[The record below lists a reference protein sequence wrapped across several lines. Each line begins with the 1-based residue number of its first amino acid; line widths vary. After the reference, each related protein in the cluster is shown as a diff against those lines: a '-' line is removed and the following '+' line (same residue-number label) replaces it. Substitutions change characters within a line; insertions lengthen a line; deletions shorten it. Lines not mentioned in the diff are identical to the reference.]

1 MELEAL
7 NTLLGA
13 DPSVSALD
21 LRVEPG
27 RRAEL
32 LRSLKDNAL
41 LAGIVERSVV
51 LASFRDT
58 MLRTLTLIVSFF
70 VAFAAVT
77 AFGIAFSSARIA
89 LSEREREFATLAS
102 LGFTAAELKCILA
115 GEVAILAAAAAP
127 PGCVLGYGLSWV
139 IVQRLDTELYRV
151 PLAVSPQT
159 VAVAVLVVVAA
170 AIFSAWVVGR
180 RLGRMD
186 LPALLNARL

>member
-1 MELEAL
+1 M
-7 NTLLGA
+7 
-13 DPSVSALD
+13 
-21 LRVEPG
+21 
-27 RRAEL
+27 
-32 LRSLKDNAL
+32 
-41 LAGIVERSVV
+41 GIR
-51 LASFRDT
+51 
-58 MLRTLTLIVSFF
+58 
-70 VAFAAVT
+70 
-77 AFGIAFSSARIA
+77 
-89 LSEREREFATLAS
+89 
-102 LGFTAAELKCILA
+102 A